1 MPDIYDIQRE
11 KITKKCFKAI
21 INNDLSL
28 LPDMNVKNDYYIN
41 LINVS
46 QKIIQSNV
54 ISDENY
60 SNLEKDIFGGD
71 K

>member
-1 MPDIYDIQRE
+1 MPDLYDIQRE
-11 KITKKCFKAI
+11 KITKRCFEAI
-21 INNDLSL
+21 INNDISL
-28 LPDMNVKNDYYIN
+28 LPDNNVKNDYYIN

>member
-1 MPDIYDIQRE
+1 MPYIYDIQRE

-28 LPDMNVKNDYYIN
+28 LPDNNVKNDYYIN

>member
-28 LPDMNVKNDYYIN
+28 LPDNNVKNDYYIN